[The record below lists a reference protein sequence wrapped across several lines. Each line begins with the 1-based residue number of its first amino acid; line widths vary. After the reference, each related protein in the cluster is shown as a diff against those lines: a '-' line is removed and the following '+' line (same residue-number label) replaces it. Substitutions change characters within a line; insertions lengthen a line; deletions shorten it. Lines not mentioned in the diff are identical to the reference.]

1 MTSITELQQLAG
13 IVTEARDPRFVGKS
27 PEMNCDVLSQ
37 DIDELIVQLNLL
49 KDRQLRKVKDP
60 QFADK
65 WGIQGNLI
73 HAKEVLQEII
83 DFLQ

>member
-1 MTSITELQQLAG
+1 MTSISELQQLAG
-13 IVTEARDPRFVGKS
+13 ILSEARDPRFTNTPS
-27 PEMNCDVLSQ
+27 TNCDILAQ
-37 DIDELIVQLNLL
+37 DIDELIVQLNAA